1 MDEGVTHLMKNVLR
15 KITSATVCIILAGTV
30 LAGCSKEEKSQE
42 PEIGVIVTDKGDETP
57 AQEEPGAGEIG
68 AFDMNAQM
76 ENGLPI
82 GANISELPGG
92 MPEGTP
98 EELAADGIFVDEAA
112 GAATGETYVD
122 GDMTTGGEMM
132 SQSVPSSNPDTIVWL
147 GDSLTQGSLGHE
159 NDNLA
164 NAPYVELAKLT
175 GRVIEGYGYYGYKT
189 HDIFWVYVDENHEN
203 QKKDPAKTYVFW
215 VGSNDWVVDGKT
227 NDDAQTV
234 IDEIDSFVSGGGIT
248 KYIVLG
254 TTARYELR
262 KDYKSNGGVDLYQ
275 SINDQ
280 LKEHYGDKYLD
291 VNSVIS
297 IDDGYGPD
305 NIHLTQESYN
315 EVASLV
321 DKKIKEMGW

>member
-1 MDEGVTHLMKNVLR
+1 MKNVLR
-15 KITSATVCIILAGTV
+15 KIASSAVCIILAGVV
-30 LAGCSKEEKSQE
+30 LAGCSKEEKSSE
-42 PEIGVIVTDKGDETP
+42 PEIGVIVTDKGNEAP
-57 AQEEPGAGEIG
+57 AQEEPVADEIG

-76 ENGLPI
+76 EEGLPI
-82 GANISELPGG
+82 GANISELPGAE
-92 MPEGTP
+92 MPSGTP
-98 EELAADGIFVDEAA
+98 EELAADGIFVDE
-112 GAATGETYVD
+112 TGD
-122 GDMTTGGEMM
+122 EMM
-132 SQSVPSSNPDTIVWL
+132 SQPVQPSDPDTIVWL

-234 IDEIDSFVSGGGIT
+234 IDEIDSFVSDGGIT
-248 KYIVLG
+248 KFIVLG

-262 KDYKSNGGVDLYQ
+262 KDYKSNNGVDLYQ

-297 IDDGYGPD
+297 TDDGYGPD

-321 DKKIKEMGW
+321 DNKIKEMGW